1 MNQFLRVTALLGSV
15 TALTLAVQIAR
26 TKLVALQVGKAGM
39 ALVAQFAD
47 FQNFISG
54 FMLLGMEQGIVA
66 VATDAY
72 VRGDPTAPG
81 RLIQQVWQ
89 RSSRW
94 SLPALALLALASP
107 WLVPAVTGQS
117 GHVWIAAVALCT
129 LAVQLWIR
137 PRTSILNG
145 AKAFKLLARSRI
157 IEALLGLALVVPL
170 AGLWRLEGALWS
182 VAGTQVVALL
192 ATWWVWRRSVPP
204 TVADGG
210 LVSDTEIRQ
219 SLHRFGFAS
228 LIGLVIANGLSLAL
242 RRVLISTI
250 GLEQTGLY
258 QVAYSLTQQ
267 YLGIV
272 LIAMALYSFTTYRA
286 VSHDPAAL
294 QREVEQTLRGALLVI
309 TPIICV
315 LLVSREW
322 LIRLIF
328 SADYLPAAE
337 MLRVQLVGDLFKVI
351 AWAIGLPIVASG
363 RLGVHVTLEFVF
375 SSALVVGAAVWTRA
389 LGPVGAA
396 WAFTANVA
404 LACIVYLF
412 VLRPTLAIGLTREV
426 LKPVLVALAAVVTVA
441 LLATKPPILR
451 ISLFFATMLV
461 WSAVAVR
468 RSEWQQLRRMFRE
481 RMSRPSSG

>member
-1 MNQFLRVTALLGSV
+1 MNRFLRVTALLGSV
-15 TALTLAVQIAR
+15 TGLTLAVQIAR

-39 ALVAQFAD
+39 ALLAQFAD
-47 FQNFISG
+47 LQNFISG
-54 FMLLGMEQGIVA
+54 FLLLGMEQGIVA

-89 RSSRW
+89 RTSRW
-94 SLPALALLALASP
+94 ALPALILLALGSP
-107 WLVPAVTGQS
+107 WLVPAVTGQR
-117 GHVWIAAVALCT
+117 GHVWVAATALGT
-129 LAVQLWIR
+129 LTVQLWVR

-157 IEALLGLALVVPL
+157 LEAVLGLAMVVPL
-170 AGLWRLEGALWS
+170 AGLWRLSGALWS
-182 VAGTQVVALL
+182 VAGTQVVSWV
-192 ATWWVWRRSVPP
+192 ATWFVWQRLEPP
-204 TVADGG
+204 AKVDGG

-219 SLHRFGFAS
+219 SLRRFGLAS

-242 RRVLISTI
+242 RRVLIGTI

-272 LIAMALYSFTTYRA
+272 LNAMAMYSFTTYRA
-286 VSHDPAAL
+286 ASCDPAAL
-294 QREVEQTLRGALLVI
+294 QQEVEQTLRGALLVI

-322 LIRLIF
+322 LIRLLF

-337 MLRVQLVGDLFKVI
+337 ILRVQLVGDLFKVI

-375 SSALVVGAAVWTRA
+375 SSALVLGAAVWTRA

-396 WAFTANVA
+396 WAFTANLVF
-404 LACIVYLF
+404 ACGVYLF
-412 VLRPTLAIGLTREV
+412 VLRRTLDIGLTRELV
-426 LKPVLVALAAVVTVA
+426 KPVLVALMAVVVVA
-441 LLATKPPILR
+441 LVANKPPVLR
-451 ISLFFATMLV
+451 LSLSFATMTV
-461 WSAVAVR
+461 WLAVSIQ
-468 RSEWQQLRRMFRE
+468 RSEWLQLRRVVRE
-481 RMSRPSSG
+481 RLNRFS